1 MFEATGAVG
10 ANAAAAAS
18 QAVRTPTARRIA
30 HTPSP
35 VPQKLEL
42 VETKGNKKTK
52 KKKEKQFEKCREFGM
67 KIHISYFL
75 LPGTE
80 FSFPS
85 VVLPNLSTKKLG
97 RDTQRD
103 GRYNASGVG
112 AGGKDGELGSWPGR
126 GCGARRVVSRNRLLA
141 LPIVELRCGS
151 CRLLPRFLSFE
162 FRLLCAHG
170 SLLPTGYGKR
180 GGCAMRQHQIGL
192 LAAVITA
199 TTAVSSKQGKEIL
212 AANLQHLYLPRE
224 GADCGEADGDAPLP
238 ASRHRRR

>member
-1 MFEATGAVG
+1 M
-10 ANAAAAAS
+10 
-18 QAVRTPTARRIA
+18 
-30 HTPSP
+30 
-35 VPQKLEL
+35 
-42 VETKGNKKTK
+42 
-52 KKKEKQFEKCREFGM
+52 
-67 KIHISYFL
+67 
-75 LPGTE
+75 
-80 FSFPS
+80 
-85 VVLPNLSTKKLG
+85 
-97 RDTQRD
+97 
-103 GRYNASGVG
+103 
-112 AGGKDGELGSWPGR
+112 
-126 GCGARRVVSRNRLLA
+126 VSRNRLLA

-212 AANLQHLYLPRE
+212 TANLQHLYLPRE